1 MQGLRQ
7 DFRLQ
12 QVFLSKICGDIFYP
26 YLERFVWRRHAGAH
40 PNGHNHGGRKP
51 TETSVIEFCYRNVNL
66 SLEEL
71 KNIKMILF
79 VIHELFR
86 KPNLPR

>member
-1 MQGLRQ
+1 MQRLSPR
-7 DFRLQ
+7 FRSQ

-26 YLERFVWRRHAGAH
+26 NLERFEWRRHAGAH
-40 PNGHNHGGRKP
+40 PNGHNHGGRKS
-51 TETSVIEFCYRNVNL
+51 TETSVTGFCYKNVNL

-86 KPNLPR
+86 KPNFPK